1 MYSRFPTHMMRT
13 QVSIVLLEISPAAPV
28 WLMDNCCVCVCV
40 CICVCAY
47 LCVCVCIPCHPH
59 GSQTGTKGVMHDG

>member
-40 CICVCAY
+40 CVSVCVRI
-47 LCVCVCIPCHPH
+47 CVCVCVSPAIHMALRQAPRE
-59 GSQTGTKGVMHDG
+59 